1 VLDVFLAIFADMEM
15 DLTNEKNTTPWLPYY
30 KQVEHKNTHKLLS
43 KIQSLLKTQ
52 NCYYDT
58 IEVERT
64 DWDAS

>member
-15 DLTNEKNTTPWLPYY
+15 DSTNEKNIMLSLPYC

-43 KIQSLLKTQ
+43 KIQSPLKIQ

-58 IEVERT
+58 IEVEKT